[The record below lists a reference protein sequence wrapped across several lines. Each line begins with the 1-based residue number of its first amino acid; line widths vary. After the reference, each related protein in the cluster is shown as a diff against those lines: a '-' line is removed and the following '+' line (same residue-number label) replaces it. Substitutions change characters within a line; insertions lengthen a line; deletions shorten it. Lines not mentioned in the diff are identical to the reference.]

1 MGTHMNMPPNR
12 RKTLVVALMFACLLG
27 VPALAGASGNSFLV
41 NMGTQFAIY
50 ALAAVSLDLVLGY
63 GAMVSFGHAAFF
75 GLGGYLVGA
84 VAFHM
89 DMGETFFGWQGTD
102 SALILWPLA
111 MLLAAG
117 VGAVMGFLS
126 LRTSGIQFIMITLAF
141 AQMLYFVLVGLAI
154 YGGDDGMAVSTR
166 NVLPGLNLDNATV
179 FYYVCLALMTAWVWL
194 CQRIVNSPFGM
205 VLRGFKQNE
214 RRNVNLGYAPM
225 RYKLTAFVIS
235 AAGTG
240 LAGALWANYA
250 LYVSPD
256 MAAWL
261 KSGAFMSMIILG
273 GMGTLYG
280 PILGAV
286 VYLGLEQWLT
296 GWTENWMLFL
306 GPVLILVVLFSK
318 RGLFGWLAGRSGHD

>member
-1 MGTHMNMPPNR
+1 MN
-12 RKTLVVALMFACLLG
+12 RKFIVVLLIFGCLLL
-27 VPALAGASGNSFLV
+27 VPALAGMTGNSFII
-41 NMGTQFAIY
+41 NMGTQFVIY

-75 GLGGYLVGA
+75 GIGGYLIGA
-84 VAFHM
+84 MAFHM
-89 DMGETFFGWQGTD
+89 DMGETFFGWAGTN

-111 MLLAAG
+111 MLVAAA
-117 VGAVMGFLS
+117 VGLVMGFLS

-141 AQMLYFVLVGLAI
+141 AQMLYFVLVGLVI
-154 YGGDDGMAVSTR
+154 YGGDDGMSVTSR
-166 NVLPGLNLDNATV
+166 NVLPGLNMEDPVV
-179 FYYVCLALMTAWVWL
+179 FYYVCFALMALWVWL
-194 CQRIVNSPFGM
+194 CRRIINSPFGM

-240 LAGALWANYA
+240 LAGAMWANYA

-261 KSGAFMSMIILG
+261 KSGTLMAMIILG
-273 GMGTLYG
+273 GMGTIYG

-286 VYLGLEQWLT
+286 AYLGLEQWLT

-318 RGLFGWLAGRSGHD
+318 RGLFGWLAGRNSHD

>member
-1 MGTHMNMPPNR
+1 MN
-12 RKTLVVALMFACLLG
+12 RKFIVVLLIFACLLL
-27 VPALAGASGNSFLV
+27 VPLLAGLTGSSFLI
-41 NMGTQFAIY
+41 NMGTQFVIY

-75 GLGGYLVGA
+75 GIGGYLVA
-84 VAFHM
+84 ATAFHM
-89 DMGETFFGWQGTD
+89 DMGETLFGWAGTD

-111 MLLAAG
+111 MVLSAA
-117 VGAVMGFLS
+117 VGLVMGFLS

-141 AQMLYFVLVGLAI
+141 AQMLYFVLVGLVM
-154 YGGDDGMAVSTR
+154 YGGDDGMSVTSR
-166 NVLPGLNLDNATV
+166 NVLPGLDLENPTV
-179 FYYVCLALMTAWVWL
+179 FYYVCFALMALWVWL
-194 CQRIVNSPFGM
+194 CRRIVKSPFGM

-261 KSGAFMSMIILG
+261 KSGTLMAMIILG
-273 GMGTLYG
+273 GMGTIYG
-280 PILGAV
+280 SILGAV

-318 RGLFGWLAGRSGHD
+318 RGLFGWLAGKNSHD

>member
-1 MGTHMNMPPNR
+1 MN
-12 RKTLVVALMFACLLG
+12 RKFIVISLIFACLLL
-27 VPALAGASGNSFLV
+27 VPALAAVTNNSFV
-41 NMGTQFAIY
+41 INMGTQFVIY
-50 ALAAVSLDLVLGY
+50 ALAAVSLDLVMGY
-63 GAMVSFGHAAFF
+63 GALVSFGHAAFF
-75 GLGGYLVGA
+75 ALGGYLVGA
-84 VAFHM
+84 VAFNM
-89 DMGETFFGWQGTD
+89 DMGETFFGWAGTN

-111 MLLAAG
+111 MLVAAV
-117 VGAVMGFLS
+117 VGLVMGFLS
-126 LRTSGIQFIMITLAF
+126 LRTSGLQFIMITLAF
-141 AQMLYFVLVGLAI
+141 AQMLYFVLVGLVM
-154 YGGDDGMAVSTR
+154 YGGDDGMSVTSR
-166 NVLPGLNLDNATV
+166 NVLPGLDLENPTV
-179 FYYVCLALMTAWVWL
+179 FYYVCFAIMAAWVWL
-194 CQRIVNSPFGM
+194 CRRIIKSPFGM

-256 MAAWL
+256 MASWL
-261 KSGAFMSMIILG
+261 KSGTLMAMIILG
-273 GMGTLYG
+273 GIGSIYG
-280 PILGAV
+280 AILGAV

-318 RGLFGWLAGRSGHD
+318 RGLFGWLAGKNSHD

>member
-1 MGTHMNMPPNR
+1 MN
-12 RKTLVVALMFACLLG
+12 RKFIVVLLIFACLLL
-27 VPALAGASGNSFLV
+27 VPALAGLTGSRFV
-41 NMGTQFAIY
+41 INMGTQFVIY

-75 GLGGYLVGA
+75 GVGGYLVA
-84 VAFHM
+84 AIAFHM
-89 DMGETFFGWQGTD
+89 DMGETIFGWDGTN

-111 MLLAAG
+111 MLVSAV
-117 VGAVMGFLS
+117 VGLIMGFLS

-141 AQMLYFVLVGLAI
+141 AQMLYFVLVGLVE
-154 YGGDDGMAVSTR
+154 YGGDDGMSVTSR
-166 NVLPGLNLDNATV
+166 NVLPGLDLDNPTV
-179 FYYVCLALMTAWVWL
+179 FYYVCFALMAFWVWL
-194 CQRIVNSPFGM
+194 CRRIIKSPFGM

-214 RRNVNLGYAPM
+214 RRNINLGYAPM

-261 KSGAFMSMIILG
+261 KSGTLMAMIILG
-273 GMGTLYG
+273 GMGTIYG
-280 PILGAV
+280 AILGAV

-306 GPVLILVVLFSK
+306 GPVLVLVVLFSK
-318 RGLFGWLAGRSGHD
+318 RGLFGWLAGKHSHD

>member
-1 MGTHMNMPPNR
+1 MN
-12 RKTLVVALMFACLLG
+12 RKFIVISLIFACLLL
-27 VPALAGASGNSFLV
+27 VPALAAVTNNSFV
-41 NMGTQFAIY
+41 INMGTQFVIY
-50 ALAAVSLDLVLGY
+50 ALAAVSLDLVMGY
-63 GAMVSFGHAAFF
+63 GALVSFGHAAFF
-75 GLGGYLVGA
+75 ALGGYLVGA
-84 VAFHM
+84 VAFNM
-89 DMGETFFGWQGTD
+89 DMGETFFGWAGTN

-111 MLLAAG
+111 MLVAAA
-117 VGAVMGFLS
+117 VGLVMGFLS
-126 LRTSGIQFIMITLAF
+126 LRTSGLQFIMITLAF
-141 AQMLYFVLVGLAI
+141 AQMLYFVLVGLVM
-154 YGGDDGMAVSTR
+154 YGGDDGMSVTSR
-166 NVLPGLNLDNATV
+166 NVLPGLDLENPTV
-179 FYYVCLALMTAWVWL
+179 FYYVCFAIMAAWVWL
-194 CQRIVNSPFGM
+194 CRRIIKSPFGM

-256 MAAWL
+256 MASWL
-261 KSGAFMSMIILG
+261 KSGTLMAMIILG
-273 GMGTLYG
+273 GIGSIYG
-280 PILGAV
+280 AILGAV

-318 RGLFGWLAGRSGHD
+318 RGLFGWLAGKNSHD

>member
-1 MGTHMNMPPNR
+1 MN
-12 RKTLVVALMFACLLG
+12 RKLIVIVLIFACLLL
-27 VPALAGASGNSFLV
+27 VPVLAAVTNNSFV
-41 NMGTQFAIY
+41 INMGTQFVIY
-50 ALAAVSLDLVLGY
+50 ALAAVSLDLILGY
-63 GAMVSFGHAAFF
+63 GALVSFGHAAFF
-75 GLGGYLVGA
+75 GLGGYLIGA

-89 DMGETFFGWQGTD
+89 DMGETIFGWAGTN

-111 MLLAAG
+111 MLVAAA
-117 VGAVMGFLS
+117 VGLIMGFLS

-141 AQMLYFVLVGLAI
+141 AQMLYFVLVGLVM
-154 YGGDDGMAVSTR
+154 YGGDDGMSVTSR
-166 NVLPGLNLDNATV
+166 NVLPGLDLENPTV
-179 FYYVCLALMTAWVWL
+179 FYYVCFALMAAWVWL
-194 CQRIVNSPFGM
+194 CRRIIKSPFGM

-256 MAAWL
+256 MASWL
-261 KSGAFMSMIILG
+261 KSGTLMAMIILG
-273 GMGTLYG
+273 GIGSIYG
-280 PILGAV
+280 AILGAV

-318 RGLFGWLAGRSGHD
+318 RGLFGWLAGKNSHD

>member
-1 MGTHMNMPPNR
+1 MN
-12 RKTLVVALMFACLLG
+12 RKFIVVLLIFACLLL
-27 VPALAGASGNSFLV
+27 VPALAGLTGSSFLI
-41 NMGTQFAIY
+41 NMGTQFVIH

-75 GLGGYLVGA
+75 GIGGYLVA
-84 VAFHM
+84 AIAFHM
-89 DMGETFFGWQGTD
+89 DMGETIFGWAGTD

-111 MLLAAG
+111 MVVSAV
-117 VGAVMGFLS
+117 VGLVMGFLS

-141 AQMLYFVLVGLAI
+141 AQMLYFVLVGLVT
-154 YGGDDGMAVSTR
+154 YGGDDGMSVTSR
-166 NVLPGLNLDNATV
+166 NVLPGLDLDNPTV
-179 FYYVCLALMTAWVWL
+179 FYYVCFALMAFWVWL
-194 CQRIVNSPFGM
+194 CRRIVKSPFGM

-261 KSGAFMSMIILG
+261 KSGTLMAMIILG
-273 GMGTLYG
+273 GMGTIYG
-280 PILGAV
+280 AILGAI

-306 GPVLILVVLFSK
+306 GPVLVLVVLFSK
-318 RGLFGWLAGRSGHD
+318 RGLFGWLAGKNSHD